1 MVRLPI
7 SDYVADYY
15 KEQGIEFTL
24 RRQAHFCW
32 YYNDLLKEQLNSL
45 REIL

>member
-1 MVRLPI
+1 MIKLPI

-24 RRQAHFCW
+24 RQQASLCW
-32 YYNDLLKEQLNSL
+32 HGHYLLKD
-45 REIL
+45 